1 MSIFKSCD
9 IRGVYGDDL
18 TEETM
23 AGIGRG
29 MASILRRRLERP
41 RVVVAGDIRRST
53 AGLKSALID
62 GLLQS
67 GAHVIDAGTVPTPV
81 LYFAFKHVPS
91 DACAMVTAS
100 HNPTKFNGLKLC
112 FSHMPV
118 SEDEIAELERVVRAG
133 EIAAGAGE
141 IAAGAADV
149 GRRGEPC
156 VLPLL
161 AQRNVVADY
170 ERWLHDEFGRL
181 APVKMAADAGGGSWS
196 EIAPRALRAA
206 GFSVV
211 PVFCRFDPDL
221 AVRDPNPLPT
231 NIGELCRAVREN
243 ACSYGA
249 AFDGDGDRVVFVDEL
264 GRPVPSDVAGAV
276 FSRWVLKSNPGARVV
291 YEVNCSQALP
301 DVIAAAGGQPL
312 MERAGHAFMKRRM
325 IDEQALFGVE
335 ISGHFFYRE
344 LHGGDDG
351 LYSALMMGKLLGE
364 AGQPLSALVDAVPR
378 YYSTPVVRLPR
389 ANADARRIVDA
400 ISANAEAAA
409 NGSVS
414 RLDGIR
420 VQYAHG
426 WALARVSV
434 TEPVL
439 SLRFEA
445 QTKEF
450 LPEIIDRFLGFDP
463 GLRNEVNQHLKL

>member
-23 AGIGRG
+23 ASIGRG
-29 MASILRRRLERP
+29 MASILRRRLEQP
-41 RVVVAGDIRRST
+41 RIVVAGDIRRST
-53 AGLKSALID
+53 ARLKPALID

-67 GAHVIDAGTVPTPV
+67 GAHVIDAGIIPTPV
-81 LYFAFKHVPS
+81 FYFAFSHIPS

-100 HNPTKFNGLKLC
+100 HNPPKFNGLKLC
-112 FSHMPV
+112 FSHTPV
-118 SEDEIAELERVVRAG
+118 SEDEIAELERVVRTG
-133 EIAAGAGE
+133 EFLDGAGE
-141 IAAGAADV
+141 V
-149 GRRGEPC
+149 ERRT
-156 VLPLL
+156 
-161 AQRNVVADY
+161 VVADY
-170 ERWLHDEFGRL
+170 ERWLHAEFGGL
-181 APVKMAADAGGGSWS
+181 PPVTMAADAGGGSWS
-196 EIAPRALRAA
+196 EIAPRALQAA
-206 GFSVV
+206 GFTVV

-221 AVRDPNPLPT
+221 AVRDPNPLPA
-231 NIGELCRAVREN
+231 NIGELCRVVREN
-243 ACSYGA
+243 GCSSGA
-249 AFDGDGDRVVFVDEL
+249 AFDSDGDRVVFVDEL
-264 GRPVPSDVAGAV
+264 GRPVPSDVAGGVLA
-276 FSRWVLKSNPGARVV
+276 RWLLRSNPGTRVV
-291 YEVNCSQALP
+291 CEVNCSQALA
-301 DVIAAAGGQPL
+301 DAITAAGGQPL

-420 VQYAHG
+420 VQYDHG

-439 SLRFEA
+439 SLRFET
-445 QTKEF
+445 QRKEF
-450 LPEIIDRFLGFDP
+450 LPEIIDQFLGFDP
-463 GLRNEVNQHLKL
+463 DLRNEVNQHLKV